1 MSTVSSTSN
10 AVDGLISGLDTTS
23 IIAKLLSV
31 DAAPQTQL
39 KSNVSTAQT
48 KVAALQGV
56 NTRMSAL
63 QTAAQNLTKAAT
75 WTAAKATSTS
85 DGVAVSASSTAV
97 PGSLN
102 VFVDQLA
109 SGRSVM
115 TQAVATTAGDGTP
128 VNIAQKLGFPLDV
141 TDNQGNLLG
150 TVDLSKGSFDDVAA
164 AINKASS
171 TLGIQ
176 AVAVRVSDGV
186 YRLQITSTKTG
197 ASDGDFQLVSRPAD
211 PSAGNLQLTKLSD
224 PADARLY
231 ITANPVTDA
240 SQIDDSAGSSNP
252 AIKVTSSSNSFKDLM
267 SGVTAT
273 VTKTGGATVSVAT
286 DTSAVASSVQA
297 LVDAANAALSQIAT
311 TTKAGTVGGDGSNA
325 GAGALNGNSTLRS
338 LKNQIL
344 TAVTSALGG
353 TASAATYGVQSTRE
367 GTLSF
372 DSGVFSKAYAADP
385 KKTQQLL
392 APTSVDSTSSSVG
405 IAERLLAVG
414 KGATDKTSGSL
425 TGAIAGQNNTIT
437 DLTKRISDYDLRLA
451 AKKSYYQKYYSN
463 LEVALGK
470 LQSQSSW
477 LSSQLSSLSSSR

>member
-1 MSTVSSTSN
+1 M
-10 AVDGLISGLDTTS
+10 
-23 IIAKLLSV
+23 
-31 DAAPQTQL
+31 
-39 KSNVSTAQT
+39 
-48 KVAALQGV
+48 
-56 NTRMSAL
+56 
-63 QTAAQNLTKAAT
+63 
-75 WTAAKATSTS
+75 
-85 DGVAVSASSTAV
+85 
-97 PGSLN
+97 
-102 VFVDQLA
+102 
-109 SGRSVM
+109 
-115 TQAVATTAGDGTP
+115 
-128 VNIAQKLGFPLDV
+128 
-141 TDNQGNLLG
+141 
-150 TVDLSKGSFDDVAA
+150 
-164 AINKASS
+164 
-171 TLGIQ
+171 
-176 AVAVRVSDGV
+176 RVSDGV

-197 ASDGDFQLVSRPAD
+197 SSDGDFQLVSRPAD

-240 SQIDDSAGSSNP
+240 SQIDDSAGSPHP

-297 LVDAANAALSQIAT
+297 LVDAANAALSQIT
-311 TTKAGTVGGDGSNA
+311 LTTKAGTVGADGSNA
-325 GAGALNGNSTLRS
+325 GGGALNGNSTLRS

-477 LSSQLSSLSSSR
+477 LSSQLSSLSGSGR